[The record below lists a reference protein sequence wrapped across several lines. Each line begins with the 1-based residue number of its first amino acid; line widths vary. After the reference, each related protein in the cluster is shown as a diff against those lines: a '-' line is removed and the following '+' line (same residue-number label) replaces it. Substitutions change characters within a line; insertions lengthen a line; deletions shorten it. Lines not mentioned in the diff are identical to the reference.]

1 MLLEFM
7 VLVHVE
13 LEELAVCTVG
23 VTVGVMRI
31 RVWRSVLFIRQ
42 KLLRTSLLELAHSG
56 AGLLRER
63 EQLLGDFKLAHVV
76 AADLGDDMGLLVPVR
91 MTRNNCAKLCLAL
104 DLIRAFP
111 CCCAAIGRHYQ

>member
-1 MLLEFM
+1 MLLELT

-13 LEELAVCTVG
+13 LEELAVCAVG

-31 RVWRSVLFIRQ
+31 RVWRIVLFIRQ

-91 MTRNNCAKLCLAL
+91 MTLMCAKCLSESH
-104 DLIRAFP
+104 LISSVHSLFELP
-111 CCCAAIGRHYQ
+111 

>member
-1 MLLEFM
+1 MLLEFT

-13 LEELAVCTVG
+13 LEELAVCAVG

-31 RVWRSVLFIRQ
+31 RVWRIVLFIRQ
-42 KLLRTSLLELAHSG
+42 KLLWTSLLELAHSR

-63 EQLLGDFKLAHVV
+63 EQLLGDLKLAHVI

-91 MTRNNCAKLCLAL
+91 KTRNKCAKLCIAL

-111 CCCAAIGRHYQ
+111 LC